1 MRIGIIGTGSI
12 GAELTRKLGAAGHVV
27 QVANTRGPGS
37 LAGLA
42 AESGAAPTALD
53 EVCCDVDVLITS
65 IPFGS
70 TPTLRPIIDR
80 LPADVPVAD
89 TSNYYPHRDGRIAE
103 IDDGT
108 AEGVW
113 IERRLGRPV
122 VRAWN
127 ALLSTTLA
135 GRARP
140 QGAADRLAV
149 PVAGGGPGAKEIVMG
164 LVDDTGFDP
173 VDAGTVDDTW
183 RMQAGAPGYCTELT
197 AAQLQEVLA
206 HTDPDAVVVRRE
218 AVMAIIGSWPPGSSS
233 FFDDVLALYR
243 AAAGP
248 TLTAARA

>member
-113 IERRLGRPV
+113 IERHLGRPV

-140 QGAADRLAV
+140 QG
-149 PVAGGGPGAKEIVMG
+149 PP
-164 LVDDTGFDP
+164 TGSP
-173 VDAGTVDDTW
+173 S
-183 RMQAGAPGYCTELT
+183 P
-197 AAQLQEVLA
+197 
-206 HTDPDAVVVRRE
+206 
-218 AVMAIIGSWPPGSSS
+218 S
-233 FFDDVLALYR
+233 R
-243 AAAGP
+243 AAARGP
-248 TLTAARA
+248 RRS